1 MDPAIQE
8 LLDKK
13 ACEEVLMRYSRTL
26 DWLDYPGRSTCF
38 WPDADIDY
46 GFLKSDAAG
55 WLDKLK
61 DIESGAARR
70 WHMTANSLIKID
82 GANAFAE
89 SYTLAVGTGEE
100 NGQLINTLFGGRF
113 LDDFEKRGGRVANQ
127 EARLLLRLELSGTR
141 SKSCAYQRRK
151 SAEHAGRCSAW
162 PCQLPAHVTLDS

>member
-1 MDPAIQE
+1 MGYEDMDPAIQE

-26 DWLDYPGRSTCF
+26 DWMDYPGQSTRF

-70 WHMTANSLIKID
+70 WHMTAHSLIQID
-82 GANAFAE
+82 GGNAFAE
-89 SYTLAVGTGEE
+89 S
-100 NGQLINTLFGGRF
+100 
-113 LDDFEKRGGRVANQ
+113 
-127 EARLLLRLELSGTR
+127 
-141 SKSCAYQRRK
+141 
-151 SAEHAGRCSAW
+151 
-162 PCQLPAHVTLDS
+162 

>member
-1 MDPAIQE
+1 MDPAIHE

-26 DWLDYPGRSTCF
+26 DWLDYPGQSSCF

-46 GFLKSDAAG
+46 GFLKSDPAG

-61 DIESGAARR
+61 DIESGSARR

-82 GANAFAE
+82 GGNAFAE
-89 SYTLAVGTGEE
+89 SYTLAVGTSEE

-113 LDDFEKRGGRVANQ
+113 LDDFEKRGGKSG
-127 EARLLLRLELSGTR
+127 ELVSASTCVIG
-141 SKSCAYQRRK
+141 AVRRQIK
-151 SAEHAGRCSAW
+151 ITFSLAKKIR
-162 PCQLPAHVTLDS
+162 